1 MAVFL
6 SICVTRTAPLQ
17 TRLADVVPGCS
28 VTCGCGTDGPHI
40 DRLMLAL
47 ALAFAHGWVRGATRV
62 ETNSYQAAK

>member
-28 VTCGCGTDGPHI
+28 VTWDTDGPHI

-62 ETNSYQAAK
+62 ETNSYQATK